1 MKSFQHFKKLDFV
14 EVFFCQTGKFVIL
27 EENIR
32 QKRSFLNG
40 SFLCFLTKDSFWFVF
55 ALYFHLG

>member
-1 MKSFQHFKKLDFV
+1 MRRFQHFKTLICKGLLLSNMQID
-14 EVFFCQTGKFVIL
+14 TK

-32 QKRSFLNG
+32 QKRSFLN
-40 SFLCFLTKDSFWFVF
+40 DSFWLVF